1 MAIERLQKILARAGY
16 GSRRACEELIQA
28 RRVTVDGRVAELG
41 QSADPATQRILV
53 DGQPVRLPTTHTYVA
68 LNKPRGV
75 VSTMSDPEGRRT
87 VRELV
92 ALPERI
98 YPVGRLDTDS
108 EGLILLT
115 DDGELTQQLTH
126 PRYRHPRIYRVLVE
140 GIPTAETLERWRRG
154 VQLDTRPA
162 RFDQVIAERTDE
174 GRTWLR
180 VTVHEGRNHL
190 VRRVAAA
197 LGHPVVRLI
206 RVAMGPVRLGDLP
219 PGQWRRLTSEE
230 VAALKDE
237 TMRQRTTPLSRPAR
251 ERTTTSNRRPAAG
264 DRRPGARAPQSRQRS
279 TSTDDR
285 PRSESRRPAPSP
297 RKERKAG

>member
-16 GSRRACEELIQA
+16 GSRRACEELIKA
-28 RRVTVDGRVAELG
+28 RRVTVDGRAAELG

-162 RFDQVIAERTDE
+162 RFDQVIAERSDE

-237 TMRQRTTPLSRPAR
+237 TMRQRTTPLSRPAK
-251 ERTTTSNRRPAAG
+251 ERASTG
-264 DRRPGARAPQSRQRS
+264 DRRPGARAPQPKQRPAA
-279 TSTDDR
+279 TADR
-285 PRSESRRPAPSP
+285 PRSEQRRPAPAP
-297 RKERKAG
+297 RKEKKAG